1 LRLTHDGFAALRIED
16 DNGRMLFVDPHE
28 PSDFDYVALTGGPW
42 AERFAGVGQHTESHG
57 HASLLGPEETV
68 GWVRQRPQL
77 QPAAYPGQLGD
88 FGIQALP
95 YTPLESTHANVDK
108 LRAALRNPVWAS
120 QRVVSKRGLPFCEP
134 VALRIDVPQD
144 HAIALLGLALHSH
157 TPSRWIARAR
167 QLLEGVELVLAS
179 FPTGEEEA
187 FIEHIVALS
196 PPRLLLMD
204 QTNDLRRAAGLPAQ
218 LLTPIRDRLMQQD
231 IDTHVFVAATSYRFE
246 PDDTVKRW

>member
-1 LRLTHDGFAALRIED
+1 
-16 DNGRMLFVDPHE
+16 M
-28 PSDFDYVALTGGPW
+28 
-42 AERFAGVGQHTESHG
+42 
-57 HASLLGPEETV
+57 
-68 GWVRQRPQL
+68 
-77 QPAAYPGQLGD
+77 
-88 FGIQALP
+88 
-95 YTPLESTHANVDK
+95 
-108 LRAALRNPVWAS
+108 
-120 QRVVSKRGLPFCEP
+120 
-134 VALRIDVPQD
+134 
-144 HAIALLGLALHSH
+144 
-157 TPSRWIARAR
+157 
-167 QLLEGVELVLAS
+167 VLAS